1 MTVQA
6 DAQPHISCLQLRF
19 SGRVPL
25 GQCSLERERGGGR
38 DIGGRKLA
46 PSVEPS
52 ETQRFFPLLAVEALF
67 RCCPFLGE
75 TCENSV
81 LALQALESA
90 LSGRCSSVVNT
101 QQPFI
106 Y

>member
-19 SGRVPL
+19 SWRVPL

-46 PSVEPS
+46 PAVEPS
-52 ETQRFFPLLAVEALF
+52 DVTEVLPS
-67 RCCPFLGE
+67 LG
-75 TCENSV
+75 C
-81 LALQALESA
+81 
-90 LSGRCSSVVNT
+90 
-101 QQPFI
+101 
-106 Y
+106 